1 MFFSGFPRMVGLS
14 LFPSLS
20 TLTVVGQCIR
30 HIQGLEHCPLLKEL
44 WVVECHIN
52 EISGLEKCTQ
62 LQKLFLYDNKIS
74 EITGLDHLTN
84 LQILWLNSNQIS
96 EIKGLSSLENL
107 RELNLT
113 DNLIKTIGD
122 SLDQN
127 NKLQILN
134 LSGNKIISFKELTRL
149 ACLSG
154 LRELG
159 LKDPLCQPNPVCLLC
174 NYVTHVLYHMPALQ
188 RLDSYDVSSKLIK
201 EAAESTVMKKM
212 MYYNMR
218 VRWAQRQFDD
228 SKARLLQ
235 HRTVQLKLPE
245 ERIRTLSYTLKNL
258 ERELSEVG
266 RKSTRLWEEDLTV
279 ELRDAGDP
287 LPNLVDLGYEQKVQ
301 HKLVS
306 VRESIKIWEQRLEQV
321 EESFQQDIKLASDRK
336 ELLIHFLVMELE
348 TVGNI
353 RFEEGN
359 PSDVCTT
366 THYHKFHHHHHHHYS
381 ILIATMINTT
391 IATTSIISITTI
403 TTTTN
408 TTSSIILTTIIAY
421 TNNPIIT
428 TTTTTTPISITTI
441 SIIIITNNTFT
452 PNSVTTI
459 TVTIT
464 TITTTIT
471 KIIIT
476 ITTIT
481 LHYHQTTTLQP
492 SHYVTAITITV
503 ISVTITITITT
514 IIMYHWKHCEDSR
527 SVCPS
532 PGLFKSCYD
541 LLLFRFCV
549 WDYKPYNITGIKI
562 NRIMRIHNCA
572 LRLRFEDKLHSLLD
586 RDESPLLSQN
596 YKRWLEYL
604 FYVPDPEQ
612 STENNES
619 LQILEEGFR
628 SAENYEAVG
637 RDRAV
642 PLTNSV
648 SVCEQLRIRHAQRQA
663 AEQSVK
669 PPDPLPFRH
678 GQLIVSKVFLGPS
691 VPVKDGVPVDPDLY
705 PKVHSVYQ
713 KASGKQLTTT
723 QQQPDRETLFSTEQ
737 QASCDCSQ
745 QQTLWYVFDHELVLP
760 EYLIDFEY
768 ITEVTPQAS
777 CPYTPSSAAPVPVDP
792 APVPPLSCYE
802 QTQDEMT
809 LALEPV
815 LVPRLKMLALD
826 ELSILATA
834 RANVLSQITVL
845 NLHGNSLTK
854 LKEISCLTALRHLT
868 ISFNELTHLDDISHL
883 PSLESVDA
891 SFNRVATLEGVRSLG
906 RLRHLDLRWN
916 QLTRARD
923 DAAVLRK
930 HAPCLLHLDTRHNPW
945 SRHDSVRMV
954 LLGRLKTLTHL
965 DGVLVTEEESTAAL
979 EMSTTSKINQA
990 CLLAHSRITVE
1001 RPRCLSLLSVAQ
1013 LLTNLKPSP
1022 WTHTELEP
1030 GWAAKITALNVDGQH
1045 LSRITNLDKLVS
1057 LRWASFNDN
1066 DLTCIEGLEHCPLLE
1081 ELSLNNNKISSLDGL
1096 YKLQHLVRL
1105 NINCNQ
1111 LQSLDG
1117 SVLDCLPNLHFLSA
1131 ESNCISSLH
1140 GVQRS
1145 RSLFELYAG
1154 NNDISTSRDIYHLKA
1169 LSSLIIL
1176 DLLGNPLV
1184 KKLENYRAYVVF
1196 HLPSLKA
1203 LDGVAVE
1210 LAESENAKDLFGG
1223 RLIPDMVAEKLGHS
1237 NFRDIVNLEL
1247 TACSIR
1253 MVDLA
1258 PADLFGNLRC
1268 INLEHNNLTSFSGL
1282 VYLPSVKALCLNY
1295 NHIESI
1301 LPRQKAQTH
1310 LSSRQVLYQKVH
1322 SSGYG
1327 QQNHSKNSRE
1337 GVSGDSLEPLMA
1349 SLEELHLCH
1358 NSISSLGELQL
1369 SRLTNL
1375 KALFLQG
1382 NEISQ
1387 VEGLEG
1393 LRHLRQLVLD
1403 RNRIKILSEGSL
1415 SRQESLL
1422 ELHLAENRLRDLS
1435 HLGPLTQLRR
1445 LFLDMN
1451 KLQDTA
1457 ELDKLEDLPSLIEL
1471 SVVGNPM
1478 ARRSLHRPAVVVRL
1492 PRLQVLDGITITLE
1506 EQTRSELMYN
1516 EGQYLSPPVVGA
1528 DVLTLPGL
1536 LPLCRALPG
1545 RGTCLTSGLQ
1555 HLLGHE
1561 IITTPLMEEPHHN
1574 SKYKKRAGGTHVHSA
1589 QSDGSYRQRGASSFH
1604 TTGLQPSRHRVYTAY
1619 TNTDPET

>member
-1 MFFSGFPRMVGLS
+1 MPQCGDEEIIKELCVCNGISHEKVSQDGRGISALEMFFSGFPRMVGLS

-266 RKSTRLWEEDLTV
+266 RKSTRLWEEDLAV

-287 LPNLVDLGYEQKVQ
+287 LPNRVDLGYEQKVQ
-301 HKLVS
+301 HKLDS

-359 PSDVCTT
+359 PSDV
-366 THYHKFHHHHHHHYS
+366 
-381 ILIATMINTT
+381 
-391 IATTSIISITTI
+391 
-403 TTTTN
+403 
-408 TTSSIILTTIIAY
+408 
-421 TNNPIIT
+421 
-428 TTTTTTPISITTI
+428 
-441 SIIIITNNTFT
+441 
-452 PNSVTTI
+452 
-459 TVTIT
+459 
-464 TITTTIT
+464 
-471 KIIIT
+471 
-476 ITTIT
+476 
-481 LHYHQTTTLQP
+481 
-492 SHYVTAITITV
+492 
-503 ISVTITITITT
+503 
-514 IIMYHWKHCEDSR
+514 W
-527 SVCPS
+527 
-532 PGLFKSCYD
+532 FKSCYD

-628 SAENYEAVG
+628 SAENFEAVG

-713 KASGKQLTTT
+713 KAS
-723 QQQPDRETLFSTEQ
+723 ETLFSTEQ

-768 ITEVTPQAS
+768 ITEDTPQAS
-777 CPYTPSSAAPVPVDP
+777 CPYTPSSVAPVPVDP

-883 PSLESVDA
+883 PSLENVDA
-891 SFNRVATLEGVRSLG
+891 SFNRVATLEGVHSLG

-1066 DLTCIEGLEHCPLLE
+1066 DLTRIEGLEHCPLLE

-1154 NNDISTSRDIYHLKA
+1154 NNDISTSRNIYHLKA

-1301 LPRQKAQTH
+1301 LPRQKTQTH

-1478 ARRSLHRPAVVVRL
+1478 AKRSLHRPAVVVRL

-1574 SKYKKRAGGTHVHSA
+1574 NKKRAGGTHVHSA

-1619 TNTDPET
+1619 TNTDPETRCPSHSGPKPPPM

>member
-1 MFFSGFPRMVGLS
+1 MPQCGDEEIIKELCVCNGISHEKVSQDGRGISALEMFFSGFPRMVGLS

-266 RKSTRLWEEDLTV
+266 RKSTRLWEEDLAV

-287 LPNLVDLGYEQKVQ
+287 LPNRVDLGYEQKVQ
-301 HKLVS
+301 HKLDS

-359 PSDVCTT
+359 PSDV
-366 THYHKFHHHHHHHYS
+366 
-381 ILIATMINTT
+381 
-391 IATTSIISITTI
+391 
-403 TTTTN
+403 
-408 TTSSIILTTIIAY
+408 
-421 TNNPIIT
+421 
-428 TTTTTTPISITTI
+428 
-441 SIIIITNNTFT
+441 
-452 PNSVTTI
+452 
-459 TVTIT
+459 
-464 TITTTIT
+464 
-471 KIIIT
+471 
-476 ITTIT
+476 
-481 LHYHQTTTLQP
+481 
-492 SHYVTAITITV
+492 
-503 ISVTITITITT
+503 
-514 IIMYHWKHCEDSR
+514 W
-527 SVCPS
+527 
-532 PGLFKSCYD
+532 FKSCYD

-628 SAENYEAVG
+628 SAENFEAVG

-713 KASGKQLTTT
+713 KAS
-723 QQQPDRETLFSTEQ
+723 ETLFSTEQ

-768 ITEVTPQAS
+768 ITEDTPQAS
-777 CPYTPSSAAPVPVDP
+777 CPYTPSSVAPVPVDP

-883 PSLESVDA
+883 PSLENVDA
-891 SFNRVATLEGVRSLG
+891 SFNRVATLEGVHSLG

-1066 DLTCIEGLEHCPLLE
+1066 DLTRIEGLEHCPLLE

-1154 NNDISTSRDIYHLKA
+1154 NNDISTSRNIYHLKA

-1301 LPRQKAQTH
+1301 LPRQKTQTH

-1478 ARRSLHRPAVVVRL
+1478 AKRSLHRPAVVVRL

-1619 TNTDPET
+1619 TNTDPETRCPSHSGPKPPPM

>member
-266 RKSTRLWEEDLTV
+266 RKSTRLWEEDLAV

-287 LPNLVDLGYEQKVQ
+287 LPNRVDLGYEQKVQ
-301 HKLVS
+301 HKLDS
-306 VRESIKIWEQRLEQV
+306 VRESIKIWEQRLEV

-359 PSDVCTT
+359 PSDV
-366 THYHKFHHHHHHHYS
+366 
-381 ILIATMINTT
+381 
-391 IATTSIISITTI
+391 
-403 TTTTN
+403 
-408 TTSSIILTTIIAY
+408 
-421 TNNPIIT
+421 
-428 TTTTTTPISITTI
+428 
-441 SIIIITNNTFT
+441 
-452 PNSVTTI
+452 
-459 TVTIT
+459 
-464 TITTTIT
+464 
-471 KIIIT
+471 
-476 ITTIT
+476 
-481 LHYHQTTTLQP
+481 
-492 SHYVTAITITV
+492 
-503 ISVTITITITT
+503 
-514 IIMYHWKHCEDSR
+514 W
-527 SVCPS
+527 
-532 PGLFKSCYD
+532 FKSCYD

-586 RDESPLLSQN
+586 RDESPLLN

-628 SAENYEAVG
+628 SAENFEAVG

-768 ITEVTPQAS
+768 ITEDTPQAS
-777 CPYTPSSAAPVPVDP
+777 CPYTPSSVAPVPVDP

-883 PSLESVDA
+883 PSLENVDA
-891 SFNRVATLEGVRSLG
+891 SFNRVATLEGVHSLG

-1066 DLTCIEGLEHCPLLE
+1066 DLTRIEGLEHCPLLE

-1154 NNDISTSRDIYHLKA
+1154 NNDISTSRNIYHLK
-1169 LSSLIIL
+1169 
-1176 DLLGNPLV
+1176 V
-1184 KKLENYRAYVVF
+1184 
-1196 HLPSLKA
+1196 
-1203 LDGVAVE
+1203 
-1210 LAESENAKDLFGG
+1210 GG
-1223 RLIPDMVAEKLGHS
+1223 
-1237 NFRDIVNLEL
+1237 
-1247 TACSIR
+1247 
-1253 MVDLA
+1253 
-1258 PADLFGNLRC
+1258 
-1268 INLEHNNLTSFSGL
+1268 
-1282 VYLPSVKALCLNY
+1282 
-1295 NHIESI
+1295 
-1301 LPRQKAQTH
+1301 
-1310 LSSRQVLYQKVH
+1310 
-1322 SSGYG
+1322 
-1327 QQNHSKNSRE
+1327 
-1337 GVSGDSLEPLMA
+1337 
-1349 SLEELHLCH
+1349 
-1358 NSISSLGELQL
+1358 
-1369 SRLTNL
+1369 
-1375 KALFLQG
+1375 
-1382 NEISQ
+1382 
-1387 VEGLEG
+1387 
-1393 LRHLRQLVLD
+1393 
-1403 RNRIKILSEGSL
+1403 
-1415 SRQESLL
+1415 
-1422 ELHLAENRLRDLS
+1422 
-1435 HLGPLTQLRR
+1435 
-1445 LFLDMN
+1445 
-1451 KLQDTA
+1451 
-1457 ELDKLEDLPSLIEL
+1457 
-1471 SVVGNPM
+1471 
-1478 ARRSLHRPAVVVRL
+1478 
-1492 PRLQVLDGITITLE
+1492 
-1506 EQTRSELMYN
+1506 
-1516 EGQYLSPPVVGA
+1516 PV
-1528 DVLTLPGL
+1528 
-1536 LPLCRALPG
+1536 C
-1545 RGTCLTSGLQ
+1545 
-1555 HLLGHE
+1555 
-1561 IITTPLMEEPHHN
+1561 
-1574 SKYKKRAGGTHVHSA
+1574 
-1589 QSDGSYRQRGASSFH
+1589 
-1604 TTGLQPSRHRVYTAY
+1604 
-1619 TNTDPET
+1619 